1 MQLRLLA
8 IGRKMPAWV
17 AEGFA
22 DYARRLPRECALEL
36 VELPPGMR
44 SKKDDPA
51 RAKADEGQRLLDKL
65 TDDDWV
71 VALDERG
78 RNWSSPQLAKQLD
91 TWMHSGRNVAL
102 LIGGA
107 DGLLADV
114 LDRADQTWS
123 LSSAVY
129 PHALVRVMVA
139 EQLYRAW
146 ALHSGHPYHRE

>member
-1 MQLRLLA
+1 MKIRLIA
-8 IGRKMPAWV
+8 VGKKMPAWV
-17 AEGFA
+17 QDGYA
-22 DYARRLPRECALEL
+22 DYAKRMPRECALEL

-51 RAKADEGQRLLDKL
+51 RAKADEGQRILAKL
-65 TDDDWV
+65 GGDDHV

-78 RNWSSPQLAKQLD
+78 RNWSSPQLAKKLG
-91 TWMHSGRNVAL
+91 TWMGSGRNVAL

-107 DGLLADV
+107 DGLHGDV
-114 LDRADQTWS
+114 LARADQSWS
-123 LSSAVY
+123 LSAAVY

-146 ALHSGHPYHRE
+146 ALRSGHPYHRE

>member
-1 MQLRLLA
+1 MRIRLLA

-17 AEGFA
+17 GEGFA
-22 DYARRLPRECALEL
+22 DYARRMPRECALEL

-44 SKKDDPA
+44 SRKDDPA
-51 RAKADEGQRLLDKL
+51 RARADEGRRLLDKL
-65 TDDDWV
+65 GADDWV

-78 RNWSSPQLAKQLD
+78 RNWSSPQLAQHLD
-91 TWMHSGRNVAL
+91 TWLHGGRDVAL

-107 DGLLADV
+107 DGLHADV
-114 LDRADQTWS
+114 LARANQTWS
-123 LSSAVY
+123 LSRAVY

-146 ALHSGHPYHRE
+146 ALRSGHPYHRE